1 MAEKVTKNQKLHEQS
16 MKTAVQSQL
25 AKIKKE
31 EEEELWISGEELY
44 TEGSSD
50 EEEYEAQLRS
60 RRKINSNQS
69 SRASSA
75 NPSVERRGHSPV
87 PSEIKSKS
95 DHSMGAHKDNI
106 TENQFMLK
114 FISQYDKTSSKDS
127 SRTPP
132 IESPRSDRLPTT
144 ETSMS
149 SVTKDFSELS
159 TTEDQIENMEIS
171 WKANKELLHN
181 NEELFRSEWDDDI
194 NISNIAAQDECIRKE
209 ILEVENLDNV
219 IHVMN
224 DKVKKAIEETVLYQ
238 YENRK
243 RLEKM
248 LESNP
253 SETGKLAENT
263 RQFFYLCPKYTT
275 LNTEIRKCNDSNI
288 LIETNNYKR
297 QLFQNKDGINLL
309 NLDSKDKW
317 EFTDSTYYV
326 ENINDVIEDT
336 SSNPYMM
343 NAEMKEMLLKLNK
356 RMK

>member
-60 RRKINSNQS
+60 RRKINSDQS
-69 SRASSA
+69 SRTSSA
-75 NPSVERRGHSPV
+75 NPSVELRGHSPV

-95 DHSMGAHKDNI
+95 DYFMGARKDNI
-106 TENQFMLK
+106 TENQLMLK
-114 FISQYDKTSSKDS
+114 FVSQYDKTSSKDS

-149 SVTKDFSELS
+149 SITKDFSELS

-181 NEELFRSEWDDDI
+181 NEELFGSEWDDDT
-194 NISNIAAQDECIRKE
+194 NISNITAQDECIRKE

-224 DKVKKAIEETVLYQ
+224 DKIKV
-238 YENRK
+238 N
-243 RLEKM
+243 
-248 LESNP
+248 
-253 SETGKLAENT
+253 
-263 RQFFYLCPKYTT
+263 C
-275 LNTEIRKCNDSNI
+275 
-288 LIETNNYKR
+288 
-297 QLFQNKDGINLL
+297 LL
-309 NLDSKDKW
+309 L
-317 EFTDSTYYV
+317 
-326 ENINDVIEDT
+326 
-336 SSNPYMM
+336 
-343 NAEMKEMLLKLNK
+343 
-356 RMK
+356 